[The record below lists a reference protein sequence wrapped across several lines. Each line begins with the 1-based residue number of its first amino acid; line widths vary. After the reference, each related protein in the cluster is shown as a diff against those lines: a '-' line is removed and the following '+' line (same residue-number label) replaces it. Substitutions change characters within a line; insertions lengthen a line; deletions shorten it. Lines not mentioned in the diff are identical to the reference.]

1 MSRVEKCGQRD
12 GRTDMT
18 KVQGTFATMQT
29 GLKNVME
36 CLLLALS
43 NQNLLHCYCYRDYN
57 GKLKI
62 SKKGIRPL
70 NGLKEFSWKEKLV

>member
-1 MSRVEKCGQRD
+1 
-12 GRTDMT
+12 
-18 KVQGTFATMQT
+18 
-29 GLKNVME
+29 ME

>member
-1 MSRVEKCGQRD
+1 
-12 GRTDMT
+12 
-18 KVQGTFATMQT
+18 
-29 GLKNVME
+29 ME

-43 NQNLLHCYCYRDYN
+43 NQNLQHCYCYRDYN

-70 NGLKEFSWKEKLV
+70 NSLKEFSWKEKLVLYF